1 MAKNIE
7 KYLNASSDTFSPY
20 GNGIVYKNDDAF
32 KAENDDI
39 CYISEYALDD
49 LNDLLDEGKD
59 LTDAE
64 LIEQGY
70 AESYNSIVKQI
81 KQSDICNI
89 NSVCDKTIHEIA
101 EYIYNNADWAYIST
115 YILEYEEICEY

>member
-7 KYLNASSDTFSPY
+7 KYLNASSDQFSS
-20 GNGIVYKNDDAF
+20 YKNDDAF

-39 CYISEYALDD
+39 CYISEYALED
-49 LNDLLDEGKD
+49 LEDLLDEGKD

-101 EYIYNNADWAYIST
+101 EYLYQNADWAYIST
-115 YILEYEEICEY
+115 YILEYQEICEY